1 MRDTVLRGPAKG
13 EDPLTYRNSWPK
25 AAHRKLRVR
34 TGEQLDVVGVVKRA
48 AEETKSYPSVSR
60 VAADPWIRGIVR
72 AGGRS
77 TLDRLT
83 EACQNLDVVH
93 RLDTSVFPQYRAFP
107 LEGTTLFRSRHHEWF
122 EETEGA
128 PNRRNERREPPAW
141 YGDVDAALRE
151 VEQFA
156 AAKRLGA
163 EPYPYLAVI
172 LADGDQVG
180 KTLSKLDSAQQHRDF
195 SKTLARFA
203 ERAKKTVQDHSGVL
217 VYSGGDDVLA
227 FVPVDRCLDCAR
239 KLHDEFGHLLAAYA
253 TADTKLT
260 LSVGVAIGHFMENLE
275 DLREYAQTA
284 EKHAK
289 TPDTSGVKDALAVHL
304 HKRGGAPVKVRKQ
317 WTENL
322 DKRLEQYAG
331 WFCDREVSN
340 RTPYELHRLAVL
352 YDGWE
357 PASLPQAIQRDAVRV
372 IERKR
377 PAGETS
383 RMGEI
388 RTAVEDR
395 VVNADGLRELADEFL
410 IARQLEVA
418 LRQSGG
424 RQNP

>member
-1 MRDTVLRGPAKG
+1 
-13 EDPLTYRNSWPK
+13 
-25 AAHRKLRVR
+25 
-34 TGEQLDVVGVVKRA
+34 
-48 AEETKSYPSVSR
+48 
-60 VAADPWIRGIVR
+60 
-72 AGGRS
+72 
-77 TLDRLT
+77 
-83 EACQNLDVVH
+83 
-93 RLDTSVFPQYRAFP
+93 
-107 LEGTTLFRSRHHEWF
+107 
-122 EETEGA
+122 
-128 PNRRNERREPPAW
+128 
-141 YGDVDAALRE
+141 
-151 VEQFA
+151 
-156 AAKRLGA
+156 
-163 EPYPYLAVI
+163 
-172 LADGDQVG
+172 
-180 KTLSKLDSAQQHRDF
+180 
-195 SKTLARFA
+195 
-203 ERAKKTVQDHSGVL
+203 
-217 VYSGGDDVLA
+217 
-227 FVPVDRCLDCAR
+227 
-239 KLHDEFGHLLAAYA
+239 
-253 TADTKLT
+253 
-260 LSVGVAIGHFMENLE
+260 MENLE
-275 DLREYAQTA
+275 DLREYAKTA